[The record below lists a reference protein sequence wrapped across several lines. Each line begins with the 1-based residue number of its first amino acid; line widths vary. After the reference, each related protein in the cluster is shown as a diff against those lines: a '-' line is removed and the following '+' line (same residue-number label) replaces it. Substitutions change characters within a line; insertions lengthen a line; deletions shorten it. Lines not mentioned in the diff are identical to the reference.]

1 MIGHQWQPIKP
12 IDAASEGYD
21 FTEIDALQRQWR
33 NILELRGD
41 AAFRP
46 YLERLERSWAIET
59 GIIEGLYTLDRGVT
73 ETLIQRGIV
82 AEYIERS
89 STNKEPQ
96 DLVAVLNDHQ
106 EAIASV
112 SSYIR
117 AGNPLTVSFI
127 RQLHQVI
134 TRHQDTYAAVDQFGT
149 LFEARLD
156 KGKFKEQPNNPKRP
170 DGRLHQ
176 YCPPEQVD
184 SEVDNLLRFYNE
196 MQQKSC
202 HPILT
207 GAWLHHAFTQIHP
220 FQDGNGR
227 VVRALLTWHLV
238 KENYLPIVI
247 YRDGYEEYSQS
258 RSSREEYTQ
267 SLSSREKYIQA
278 LELADGGDLNPFI
291 DLIVQS
297 EKRTILQALGEPEPA
312 AQPGVVSQVVDH
324 IVEQLQKRNQD
335 QAAQLRSVNEVAGHF
350 RGIAENYLTSAGDS
364 ISHRLNEV
372 GMSLSPFLDTGGP
385 GDREHWYREEV
396 VTTANNAKSWVNLNE
411 ARFFVKLSL
420 QNDLRDAAA
429 RPPRLV
435 FVISL
440 HHTGRELSGIM
451 EATAFALIEHYPEA
465 AEGQSEGTS
474 YFKDC
479 TVEHFTFTGEVDAIA
494 ATDRFI
500 DWIEHSFGVAL
511 NYWRGFLT

>member
-1 MIGHQWQPIKP
+1 MIAHQWQPIRP
-12 IDAASEGYD
+12 IDPARERYD
-21 FTEIDALQRQWR
+21 FAEIDSLQRQWL

-41 AAFRP
+41 EAFRP
-46 YLERLERSWAIET
+46 YRERLERSWAIET

-73 ETLIQRGIV
+73 ETLIERGIV
-82 AEYIERS
+82 AGHIERS
-89 STNKEPQ
+89 ATNKEPQ
-96 DLVAVLNDHQ
+96 DLVVVLNDHL
-106 EAIASV
+106 ESIDFV
-112 SSYIR
+112 YRYIR
-117 AGNPLTVSFI
+117 DGNPLTVSFI

-134 TRHQDTYAAVDQFGT
+134 TRHQDTYAAIDQFGNR
-149 LFEARLD
+149 FDARLD
-156 KGKFKEQPNNPKRP
+156 KGGFKKLPNNPTRP
-170 DGRLHQ
+170 NGGVHE

-184 SEVDNLLRFYNE
+184 SEIDNLLRFYNE
-196 MQQKSC
+196 MQQETR

-247 YRDGYEEYSQS
+247 YRDGSEEYIQA
-258 RSSREEYTQ
+258 R
-267 SLSSREKYIQA
+267 SSREKYIQA
-278 LELADGGDLNPFI
+278 LELADGGDLYPFI

-297 EKRTILQALGEPEPA
+297 EKRTILQALGEPDPA
-312 AQPGVVSQVVDH
+312 AHSGVVSQVVDH
-324 IVEQLQKRNQD
+324 IVEQLQRRNQEREV
-335 QAAQLRSVNEVAGHF
+335 QLRSVNEVAGHF

-372 GMSLSPFLDTGGP
+372 GMPLRPFLDTGGP
-385 GDREHWYREEV
+385 GDREHWYREQV

-465 AEGQSEGTS
+465 DEVQSTGAS

-479 TVEHFTFTGEVDAIA
+479 TINPFTFTGEVDAVAI
-494 ATDRFI
+494 TDQFI
-500 DWIEHSFGVAL
+500 DWIEHNFGVAL

>member
-1 MIGHQWQPIKP
+1 MIAHQWQPIQP
-12 IDAASEGYD
+12 IDAASERYD
-21 FTEIDALQRQWR
+21 FGEIDALQRQWR

-106 EAIASV
+106 EAIELV
-112 SSYIR
+112 HQYIR
-117 AGNPLTVSFI
+117 GSHSLKRSFI

-134 TRHQDTYAAVDQFGT
+134 TRHQDTYTGVTQFGK
-149 LFEARLD
+149 RYNPPLD
-156 KGKFKEQPNNPKRP
+156 KGGFKKLPNNPTRP
-170 DGRLHQ
+170 DGKLHQ

-184 SEVDNLLRFYNE
+184 SEIDNLLYFYNE
-196 MQQKSC
+196 MQREAY

-258 RSSREEYTQ
+258 RGSREERIQ
-267 SLSSREKYIQA
+267 PRNSRKEYIQA

-291 DLIVQS
+291 DLIVQL
-297 EKRTILQALGEPEPA
+297 EKRTILQALGEPEP
-312 AQPGVVSQVVDH
+312 VDQTTLFDQMLDS
-324 IVEQLQKRNQD
+324 IVEQGRRRNQERESN
-335 QAAQLRSVNEVAGHF
+335 LRSVNEVALKC
-350 RGIAENYLTSAGDS
+350 RGAIASILENAGAK
-364 ISHRLNEV
+364 IYERLSEA
-372 GMSLSPFLDTGGP
+372 GLDVHPVVNLGGP
-385 GDREHWYREEV
+385 DYRSEHYYATEIEDLSKR
-396 VTTANNAKSWVNLNE
+396 SQHQVNWSE
-411 ARFFVKLSL
+411 TRYFARLSL
-420 QNDLRDAAA
+420 RVRNDRQ
-429 RPPRLV
+429 PRLV
-435 FVISL
+435 FVVCL
-440 HHTGRELSGIM
+440 YHTGRNLTGIM
-451 EATAFALIEHYPEA
+451 AAAAFARIEPDNVPNQDGGEQ
-465 AEGQSEGTS
+465 QSPYYRNCAVTPL
-474 YFKDC
+474 
-479 TVEHFTFTGEVDAIA
+479 TFTWQDNEVSLQSRF
-494 ATDRFI
+494 DR
-500 DWIEHSFGVAL
+500 WVEESLVLAL
-511 NYWRGFLT
+511 KYWQESMA

>member
-1 MIGHQWQPIKP
+1 MIAHQWQPIQP
-12 IDAASEGYD
+12 IDAASERYD
-21 FTEIDALQRQWR
+21 FREIDALQRQWR

-41 AAFRP
+41 DAFRP
-46 YLERLERSWAIET
+46 YREKLERSWAIET

-73 ETLIQRGIV
+73 ETLIQRGII
-82 AEYIERS
+82 ANYIERS
-89 STNKEPQ
+89 STNREPQ

-112 SSYIR
+112 YSYIR

-127 RQLHQVI
+127 RQLHQII
-134 TRHQDTYAAVDQFGT
+134 TRHQDTYPAVDEFGRW
-149 LFEARLD
+149 FNAQLD
-156 KGKFKEQPNNPKRP
+156 KGGFKKLPNNPTRP
-170 DGRLHQ
+170 DGKLHQ

-184 SEVDNLLRFYNE
+184 SEIDNLLYFYNE
-196 MQQKSC
+196 MQQQPEIYHS
-202 HPILT
+202 ILT

-238 KENYLPIVI
+238 KENYLPIVVS
-247 YRDGYEEYSQS
+247 RDERADYI
-258 RSSREEYTQ
+258 
-267 SLSSREKYIQA
+267 EK
-278 LELADGGDLNPFI
+278 LELADGGELNPFI
-291 DLIVQS
+291 DLMVQL

-312 AQPGVVSQVVDH
+312 AHTGVVNQVVDH
-324 IVEQLQKRNQD
+324 IVEQLQRRNQER
-335 QAAQLRSVNEVAGHF
+335 AAQLRSVNEVAGHF

-372 GMSLSPFLDTGGP
+372 GMSVRPFLDTGGP
-385 GDREHWYREEV
+385 GSREHWYQSQIIE
-396 VTTANNAKSWVNLNE
+396 TANNAKNWVNLNE
-411 ARFFVKLSL
+411 SRFFVKLSL
-420 QNDLRDAAA
+420 QNDSRDTAT
-429 RPPRLV
+429 RHPRLV

-440 HHTGRELSGIM
+440 HHVGRELSGIM

-465 AEGQSEGTS
+465 DEVQSAGAS

-479 TVEHFTFTGEVDAIA
+479 TVNPFTFTWEVDPVA

-500 DWIEHSFGVAL
+500 QWTEERFGIAL
-511 NYWRGFLT
+511 SYWQEFLT